1 MNKNRSTNKII
12 ESSSKVKRTEKIC
25 AYISGILFLFLLCAG
40 FMANLYYKAPEV
52 SLSERRVLKS
62 FPDFLV
68 ETGAGRRKRNEK
80 FAVEFEEYALD
91 NFVGRDFFRRIKAY
105 AAYDFFRQK
114 DNHGIYVSNGNAYKL
129 LKINERSIAQSAE
142 KIKKMRNLLPDHLN
156 VYYSVIPDK
165 GAYVNTNQG
174 YPRVDYETIERILAD
189 KMPDFQYIDLREVL
203 KAESFYITDIHWK
216 QEKLGDVLRQ
226 LSKAM
231 NFEEISMGDVNKQVF
246 DNFYGVYYG
255 QSALPLSSEKL
266 ICLQTSGLSN
276 SKVSYF
282 NTKTMQMEEGEMYDE
297 LLFDGTDPYDVYL
310 RGPQPLIIIEN
321 PDAATEKELFLF
333 RDSFSSSLAPLLTG
347 SYKKITLIDLRYLAG
362 PVVEELVNVKENS
375 DVLFLYSVQILNDS
389 SLFLIN

>member
-1 MNKNRSTNKII
+1 MSKNSNTNKIK
-12 ESSSKVKRTEKIC
+12 ESSSKVKKTESFCI
-25 AYISGILFLFLLCAG
+25 YLSGILFFVLLCVG
-40 FMANLYYKAPEV
+40 FIANLYYKAPEV
-52 SLSERRVLKS
+52 SQSERRVLKS
-62 FPDFLV
+62 LPNFLV
-68 ETGAGRRKRNEK
+68 ETGAGTRKRNEK

-91 NFVGRDFFRRIKAY
+91 NFIGRDFFRRIKAY
-105 AAYDFFRQK
+105 ATYDFFRQK
-114 DNHGIYVSNGNAYKL
+114 DNHGIYISDGNAYKL
-129 LKINERSIAQSAE
+129 LRINESSIAQSAE
-142 KIKKMRNLLPDHLN
+142 KIKKMRKLLPDQLN

-174 YPRVDYETIERILAD
+174 YPGVDYEIIERILAEKLPEFKYINLRD
-189 KMPDFQYIDLREVL
+189 KLQT
-203 KAESFYITDIHWK
+203 ESFYKTDIHWK
-216 QEKLGDVLRQ
+216 QEKLGDVLKQ

-231 NFEEISMGDVNKQVF
+231 YFEEISMEEVNKQIF

-255 QSALPLSSEKL
+255 QSALPLSSENL
-266 ICLQTSGLSN
+266 ICLQSSSFSN
-276 SKVSYF
+276 IKVSYF
-282 NTKTMQMEEGEMYDE
+282 NTKTMQMEDGAMYEE
-297 LLFDGTDPYDVYL
+297 LLFSGTDPYDVYL

-321 PDAATEKELFLF
+321 PDAATKKELYLF